1 MEPRND
7 QPSNAPSPELP
18 AVARKMRDDDRAVH
32 AAGIELIEVRAGYA
46 RLRMRV
52 RRQQLN
58 AVQVCHGGNIFMLAD
73 TAFAFACNSRNQKTL
88 AAAASIEF
96 VAPAHEN
103 DLLTAECTELHLG
116 GRSGVYDVRITNQDG
131 ELVALFRGRS
141 ATIKGRYLED
151 SEAAGPA
158 AATRGPADAASGS
171 TDAAPG
177 STNAAP
183 GSAEATPDSVEIA
196 TPDSAAPNS
205 VKPASDSATAPP
217 RSSHL

>member
-1 MEPRND
+1 
-7 QPSNAPSPELP
+7 
-18 AVARKMRDDDRAVH
+18 MRDDDRAVH

-177 STNAAP
+177 STDAAPGSTDAAPGSTNAAP